1 MEELKELEMVEETL
15 VPEIDDE
22 YIEETGGVSTKV
34 KALAGAAGVIVT
46 GLGVKKF
53 GGKILAKVA
62 PGVKT
67 KLDTRKINKMEK
79 TANKLG
85 YTMVELEPVDFDF
98 DSEINES
105 EK

>member
-1 MEELKELEMVEETL
+1 MEELKDLEMVE
-15 VPEIDDE
+15 VIDDE

-46 GLGVKKF
+46 GLGIKKF
-53 GGKILAKVA
+53 GGKILEKVA

-85 YTMVELEPVDFDF
+85 YTMVELEPEDF
-98 DSEINES
+98 DSEIVEVE

>member
-1 MEELKELEMVEETL
+1 MEELKDLEMVEETL
-15 VPEIDDE
+15 VPEVIDDE
-22 YIEETGGVSTKV
+22 YIEETGGVSTMV

-46 GLGVKKF
+46 GLGIKKF
-53 GGKILAKVA
+53 GGKILGKVA

-85 YTMVELEPVDFDF
+85 YTMVELEPEDF
-98 DSEINES
+98 DSEIVEVE